1 MFLCELFD
9 DSSTNEMTEQLR
21 QAALD
26 YLTPL
31 LAANVP
37 FITINQ
43 MLEAIRNRRL
53 GVIITREILLDV
65 LDPDQIEAVSK
76 IEGDRIYLGGEDSET
91 HEVDAQ
97 DAEKEQAHVSDMAQ
111 DQAKK
116 TIAEPPKAPA
126 APKDAKPKP
135 DQVNINPSPPTQ

>member
-1 MFLCELFD
+1 
-9 DSSTNEMTEQLR
+9 MTEQLR

-43 MLEAIRNRRL
+43 MLEALRNNRL
-53 GVIITREILLDV
+53 GVIITREILIDV

-76 IEGDRIYLGGEDSET
+76 IEGDRIYLGADDAET
-91 HEVDAQ
+91 HEVDAK
-97 DAEKEQAHVSDMAQ
+97 DAEQEQAHVTDMAQ

-116 TIAEPPKAPA
+116 SMAEPAPKAPP
-126 APKDAKPKP
+126 PKEPKGAAKP
-135 DQVNINPSPPTQ
+135 QVAINDTPP

>member
-9 DSSTNEMTEQLR
+9 DMTEQLR

-31 LAANVP
+31 LATNVP
-37 FITINQ
+37 FVTINQ
-43 MLEAIRNRRL
+43 MLEALRNRHL
-53 GVIITREILLDV
+53 GVIVTREILLDV
-65 LDPDQIEAVSK
+65 LNPDQVEAVSK

-97 DAEKEQAHVSDMAQ
+97 DAEKEKAHVADMAQ
-111 DQAKK
+111 DQATKSVEK
-116 TIAEPPKAPA
+116 PESSASKGPPQA
-126 APKDAKPKP
+126 KP
-135 DQVNINPSPPTQ
+135 DQIEIKASPPKT